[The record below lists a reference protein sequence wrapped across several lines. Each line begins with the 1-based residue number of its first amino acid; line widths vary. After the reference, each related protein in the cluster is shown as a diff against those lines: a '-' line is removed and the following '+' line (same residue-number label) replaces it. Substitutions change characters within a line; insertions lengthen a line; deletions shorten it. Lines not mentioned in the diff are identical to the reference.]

1 MRSFFKRLFSI
12 KTKTLKG
19 LLFTLPLLFLSGV
32 MLKSNLSVSVPCSEL
47 IILWEDSISSAESAR
62 RLSALVPG
70 LTLTEHFDNVTIC
83 LSDPQ
88 KSISSQLKRLNA
100 SDSVRIAEQSC
111 PVTLCGIEFPEHF
124 DTQWAFHNTGN
135 YTYYI
140 NNLPIARTS
149 LADIDINL
157 PEAYEALDRLSS
169 NRPVIVAVIDTGVDI
184 THPALADHIWMNE
197 GEIPFNGIDDDN
209 NGYVDDIYGWDFYH
223 NDNTVC
229 HYHVSELGKISALS
243 DDNDNHGTH
252 CAGIIAASGDILG
265 VAAGIDIRILPLKIH
280 GGDRASG
287 SVANAIKAIKYAE
300 AAGADIC
307 NMSWGTS
314 VYSKALETVM
324 RESDMLFVVAA
335 GNNGNNNNAAPL
347 YPSSFLLDNM
357 ISVSFVTQYGEL
369 ASDSNYG
376 VSTVDLAAPGQ
387 DIYST
392 IVGGGYY
399 YLSGSSMAAPVV
411 SGTAALLYACG
422 DSLYP
427 QNIKEILIQ
436 TLKPLDSLIGFVR
449 YPGIPDA
456 AKAIASADL
465 LSEDRI
471 APTLRPATF
480 HYEDTISVHLNP
492 EDLGGS
498 GIRIISYTAG
508 IHDTSY
514 FCHGTIGQST
524 TEPVLQL
531 KKAGTYTFYISDYAG
546 NETSLVYTVNDDITP
561 PALSAS
567 YYMNE
572 DGTFTVTAHAADDE
586 SGVKR
591 VRYLAGRHTE
601 DAFLSAGTELTPD
614 VSYTFI
620 AEQEDIYTIYAVDYR
635 GNKTVYSLDIKKV
648 PATQLFLS
656 TVERTLSVGDSY
668 RLAVLMLPLAT
679 TDRLTFS
686 VDNETLLYADVY
698 GTLTAL
704 APGTAEVTV
713 TSTSGISKTCIFH
726 ILPENPPVEEP
737 PEELAA

>member
-1 MRSFFKRLFSI
+1 MPL
-12 KTKTLKG
+12 
-19 LLFTLPLLFLSGV
+19 LLFSGV
-32 MLKSNLSVSVPCSEL
+32 MLKSNLSVSGSEL
-47 IILWEDSISSAESAR
+47 IIVWEDSISSTESAR
-62 RLSALVPG
+62 RLSALCPG

-83 LSDPQ
+83 LSDPER
-88 KSISSQLKRLNA
+88 SIAPQLALLTA
-100 SDSVRIAEQSC
+100 ADSVRIAEQSR
-111 PVTLCGIEFPEHF
+111 PVTLCGIELPSHF
-124 DTQWAFHNTGN
+124 DTQWFLHNTGN

-157 PEAYEALDRLSS
+157 PEAYEALERLSPD
-169 NRPVIVAVIDTGVDI
+169 RPVIVAVIDTGVDI
-184 THPALADHIWMNE
+184 THPALADHIWINE

-209 NGYVDDIYGWDFYH
+209 NGYIDDVYGWDFYH

-229 HYHVSELGKISALS
+229 HYNVSDLGKISALPE
-243 DDNDNHGTH
+243 DNDNHGTH
-252 CAGIIAASGDILG
+252 CAGIIAASKDILG

-280 GGDRASG
+280 GGARASG

-314 VYSKALETVM
+314 DYSEALETVM

-335 GNNGNNNNAAPL
+335 GNSGNNNNAAPV
-347 YPSSFLLDNM
+347 YPSSFALDNM

-369 ASDSNYG
+369 APDSNYG
-376 VSTVDLAAPGQ
+376 VSTVDFAAPGQ

-436 TLKPLDSLIGFVR
+436 TLKPLDSLTGLVR

-465 LSEDRI
+465 LSSDRI
-471 APTLRPATF
+471 APTLRPVTLHA
-480 HYEDTISVHLNP
+480 EDTLSVQLNP

-498 GIRIISYTAG
+498 GIRIISYAAG
-508 IHDTSY
+508 SHDASY
-514 FCHGTIGQST
+514 FCHGTTGQIL
-524 TEPVLQL
+524 TEPVLYL
-531 KKAGTYTFYISDYAG
+531 KKAGTYTFFISDYAG
-546 NETSLVYTVNDDITP
+546 NETSLIYTVSDDITP

-572 DGTFTVTAHAADDE
+572 DGTFTVTAHAEDSE

-601 DAFLSAGTELTPD
+601 DAFLSGGSELTPD
-614 VSYTFI
+614 NSYTFT
-620 AEQEDIYTIYAVDYR
+620 AGQEEVYTFYAVDYR
-635 GNKTVYSLDIKKV
+635 GNRTVYSLDIKKV
-648 PATQLFLS
+648 PSTQLFLS
-656 TVERTLSVGDSY
+656 TMERTLSVGSSC
-668 RLAVLMLPLAT
+668 RLAVLLLPLNT

-713 TSTSGISKTCIFH
+713 ASASGISKTCVFH
-726 ILPENPPVEEP
+726 ILPGTPETSGSPETSETPETSESP
-737 PEELAA
+737 PEEEQPAEPVG